1 MKQQEGLKVSE
12 NQDMFVPVL
21 DEKELQEGSMKLVKI
36 EGIPVLLVKVSGEIY
51 AIDNRCPHMGCGF
64 SGGSLDGNMII
75 CPCHD
80 WRFDLKTGEYE
91 EDKDMKLVKYEWK
104 IESGK
109 ILVKVDDEEW

>member
-1 MKQQEGLKVSE
+1 MD
-12 NQDMFVPVL
+12 NFVAVL
-21 DEKELQEGSMKLVKI
+21 DEKELQDRIMKLMKV
-36 EGIPVLLVKVSGEIY
+36 EGLPVLLIKQSGQIF

-64 SGGSLDGNMII
+64 AGGTLDGTVII

-91 EDKDMKLVKYEWK
+91 DEPSMKLVRYEWK

-109 ILVKVDDEEW
+109 IWIKIDDEEEE